1 MIPSGAPTAFRL
13 IVDPPRRP
21 TLNMAIDESLA
32 AGLSAVGGAPILRFY
47 AWSEPAVT
55 IGYFQ
60 RISSAARL
68 LGPDRPVIVRRLTGG
83 GLVRHDGDLTFSLIL
98 PGDFERFKGD
108 VKDSYLRVSEA
119 VREGLKDA
127 LPGLDYYDCRSLP
140 SGRGQGERVCFE
152 EPACYDLLWQGR
164 KVLGASQRRFG
175 ASTLHQSSVRSPLEA
190 ADAMRRIL
198 DGFHKLWGAEYERR
212 DLTAEEL
219 AVADRTARARYV
231 SEEWADPV
239 LT

>member
-1 MIPSGAPTAFRL
+1 MSPSGAPTAFRL
-13 IVDPPRRP
+13 IVDPPRAP
-21 TLNMAIDESLA
+21 TLNMAIDEALA
-32 AGLSAVGGAPILRFY
+32 AGLTAGSSPIIRFY
-47 AWSEPAVT
+47 AWSVPAVT

-60 RISSAARL
+60 RIASAARL
-68 LGPDRPVIVRRLTGG
+68 LGPGRPAIVRRLTGG

-98 PGDFERFKGD
+98 PGDFERFRGD

-127 LPGLDYYDCRSLP
+127 LPGLDYYDCRALP

-152 EPACYDLLWQGR
+152 EPACYDLLWHGR

-175 ASTLHQSSVRSPLEA
+175 VSTLHQSSVRSPLEA
-190 ADAMRRIL
+190 DETRRRIL
-198 DGFHKLWGAEYERR
+198 DGFHELWEARYERL
-212 DLTAEEL
+212 DLTAQEL
-219 AVADRTARARYV
+219 AAADRIAKERYA